1 MYIPR
6 WATRGGAVCIGKI
19 SSAAPAVWRLA
30 LAGDRVA
37 GASAAS
43 SVLTARGTT
52 TSRRSS
58 PSPCPFTYG
67 NTYRGSRATASG
79 FGVGITAS
87 LKREEMVA

>member
-19 SSAAPAVWRLA
+19 SSAVSGVSRTA
-30 LAGDRVA
+30 LAAAPPGGV
-37 GASAAS
+37 SAVL

-67 NTYRGSRATASG
+67 NTYRGSRVTASG
-79 FGVGITAS
+79 FGAGITAS
-87 LKREEMVA
+87 LKREEMAA